1 MCVTF
6 VSLFKF
12 DFFVAF
18 FLFLFFF
25 FVFFSFFSSPLY
37 LVNVTYSIKI
47 KQTRELISARNT

>member
-12 DFFVAF
+12 DFLCV
-18 FLFLFFF
+18 FFF
-25 FVFFSFFSSPLY
+25 FFFFFFSTIVLG
-37 LVNVTYSIKI
+37 NVTYSIKI